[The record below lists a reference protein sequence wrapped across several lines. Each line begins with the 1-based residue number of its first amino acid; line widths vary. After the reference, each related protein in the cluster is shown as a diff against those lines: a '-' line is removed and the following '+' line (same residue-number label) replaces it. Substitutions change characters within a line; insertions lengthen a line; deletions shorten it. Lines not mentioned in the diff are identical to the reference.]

1 MNAGHTVQTISF
13 KRQYPKWLYPGISDK
28 DPSQNVHQIDA
39 NYVLDPINPFT
50 WWNAANQIAKQKP
63 DLVLIQW
70 WTTFWAPAFAW
81 LSADLRRRKLKVD
94 FIIHNVFPHEQRF
107 YDPWLAKM
115 ALSHGRAF
123 IALSEKEQQ
132 KLLRLL
138 PGRFVKVCQHP
149 IYTWLNDRKLPKEEA
164 RRKLGFPL
172 DRPLLLFFGIVRP
185 YKGLQYLI
193 ASMAI
198 LKDINIEHQPI
209 LLVAGEIWG
218 DKLAYREQINRL
230 GLSDCVYLDDRY
242 VPDEEVAVMFSAAD
256 MLVAPY
262 VDGTQSGAAE
272 LALGFGLPLIM
283 TDIIAEG
290 ISKEKLPYIQVVN
303 AGDAKAFAQA
313 IQHVI
318 SDSRESNTKLVSADD
333 DWKRLVNTIEDLA

>member
-1 MNAGHTVQTISF
+1 
-13 KRQYPKWLYPGISDK
+13 
-28 DPSQNVHQIDA
+28 
-39 NYVLDPINPFT
+39 
-50 WWNAANQIAKQKP
+50 
-63 DLVLIQW
+63 
-70 WTTFWAPAFAW
+70 
-81 LSADLRRRKLKVD
+81 
-94 FIIHNVFPHEQRF
+94 
-107 YDPWLAKM
+107 
-115 ALSHGRAF
+115 
-123 IALSEKEQQ
+123 
-132 KLLRLL
+132 
-138 PGRFVKVCQHP
+138 
-149 IYTWLNDRKLPKEEA
+149 
-164 RRKLGFPL
+164 
-172 DRPLLLFFGIVRP
+172 
-185 YKGLQYLI
+185 
-193 ASMAI
+193 MAI

-272 LALGFGLPLIM
+272 LALGFGLPLVM

-318 SDSRESNTKLVSADD
+318 SDPRESNTKLVSADD